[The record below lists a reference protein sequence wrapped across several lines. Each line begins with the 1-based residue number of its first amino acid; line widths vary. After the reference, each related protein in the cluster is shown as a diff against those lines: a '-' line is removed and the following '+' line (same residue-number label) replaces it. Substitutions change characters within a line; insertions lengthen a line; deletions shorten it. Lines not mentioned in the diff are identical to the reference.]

1 MKPIFHEKISQAIYG
16 CKSWDEF
23 SRRLAC
29 AGIDVK
35 FHDDRNTGEHIGV
48 KFSDGDITMNGS
60 KIDRAFTYRRL
71 NNLFELNRKQGQNQ
85 PSATTAQPKVTV
97 QYALQKPSSLI
108 EDVAEATL
116 GAVGNLFQVG
126 PGYDPQE
133 AQFIRSMRK
142 KKKKQIK
149 PRF

>member
-1 MKPIFHEKISQAIYG
+1 M
-16 CKSWDEF
+16 
-23 SRRLAC
+23 
-29 AGIDVK
+29 
-35 FHDDRNTGEHIGV
+35 

-60 KIDRAFTYRRL
+60 KIDRTFTYRRL
-71 NNLFELNRKQGQNQ
+71 KNLFELNRKQGQNQ
-85 PSATTAQPKVTV
+85 PSATAAQPKVTV
-97 QYALQKPSSLI
+97 QYAPQKPSSLI
-108 EDVAEATL
+108 EDVVEATI

-133 AQFIRSMRK
+133 EEFIRNMRK

>member
-1 MKPIFHEKISQAIYG
+1 M
-16 CKSWDEF
+16 
-23 SRRLAC
+23 
-29 AGIDVK
+29 K

-48 KFSDGDITMNGS
+48 KFSDGDLTMNGS

-133 AQFIRSMRK
+133 AEFIRSMRK

-149 PRF
+149 PRFWNMADLYNTVKKQGEEIDDLQKNVSNWIYSW

>member
-1 MKPIFHEKISQAIYG
+1 M
-16 CKSWDEF
+16 
-23 SRRLAC
+23 RLAC
-29 AGIDVK
+29 AGIEVK
-35 FHDDRNTGEHIGV
+35 FHDDHNTGKHIGV
-48 KFSDGDITMNGS
+48 KFTDGDITINGS

-71 NNLFELNRKQGQNQ
+71 NNLFEFNRKQGFEQSDPIRQ
-85 PSATTAQPKVTV
+85 KPKVTV
-97 QYALQKPSSLI
+97 EYAPSQKPSLV
-108 EDVAEATL
+108 EDVLDATI

-133 AQFIRSMRK
+133 EEFIRNMRK